1 MSISLRPWRQ
11 TIKKPLPGHAHKKGI
26 LEALHATNAWWTR
39 AFLCAKFVIAW
50 PHLNDAIY
58 DSITQKCKSFATI
71 ACRTF
76 WMNVTCVGGKKSS
89 MITLYLMTPS
99 WKTAFHSTFGYQL
112 VTINAG
118 AATATPFGS
127 HVDGDA
133 GHKPSIWVT
142 CYLHIAWELAMDR
155 GATRKR
161 SQLKWL
167 TLSLR
172 FSILWSY
179 SQKMSVTTPKR
190 RDWKVYRWTRSY
202 NIFLTTT
209 AILIVHWWCNQLRQL
224 MLVICM
230 QYRSHATT
238 AGGVKTYL

>member
-11 TIKKPLPGHAHKKGI
+11 TIKKTLPGPEHKKGT

-50 PHLNDAIY
+50 PHQNDATY

-99 WKTAFHSTFGYQL
+99 WKTAFHSTFGHQL

-118 AATATPFGS
+118 AAAATLFGS

-133 GHKPSIWVT
+133 GYKPSIWVT
-142 CYLHIAWELAMDR
+142 CYFHIAWELAMDR

-172 FSILWSY
+172 FSILW
-179 SQKMSVTTPKR
+179 VIPR
-190 RDWKVYRWTRSY
+190 RWAWQHLSAVFGRCIAGRAHITFFWQRPRFWLF
-202 NIFLTTT
+202 I
-209 AILIVHWWCNQLRQL
+209 
-224 MLVICM
+224 
-230 QYRSHATT
+230 
-238 AGGVKTYL
+238 GGVTNWGNSC